1 MTKKIFRTTLSA
13 SLGIVLVTILMI
25 MGFLY
30 NYFNRIQREQLRT
43 QTALASQGISFEG
56 KDYFE
61 NLKTSNV
68 RITWVDNKGQVLYD
82 TQSDAKHMKN
92 HANRQEIK
100 EAIKSGYGESTRW
113 SATLTEKSIYA
124 AQRLNNGTIV
134 RLSVAQQTIFY
145 LLLGMMSPLAIIIL
159 LAIILSVLIARYI
172 AKKVSEPLNNIDLDH
187 PLSNDSYEE
196 ITPLLRRLD
205 SHQAKIQHQKLLLQ
219 KRQKEFDTIIS
230 KIKEGMILLDDQ
242 ARIVSINAEALK
254 LFQIN
259 DDWHGRFMME
269 VSRDLTLKDLIDQ
282 GLKGKKK
289 EANIDIENNH
299 YRVLVRPTTDN
310 NRVTGL
316 VVLLFDVT
324 DQLQMEQ
331 LQREFTANVSHEL
344 KTPLH
349 VISGYSELL
358 ANQMVPNEEV
368 PQFAAKIHKESERL
382 VKLVEDIINL
392 SHLDEQEKL
401 PQETVNL
408 YDLTQK
414 VLEGLQAKADKKHIQ
429 INFNG
434 EEAILRGN
442 PVLLN
447 SLVYNLCDNA
457 ITYNHEKG
465 QVNVTLKNSPDTI
478 TLEVSDTGLGI
489 AEKDKKRI
497 FERFYRVDKSRSKIV
512 GGTGLGL
519 SIVKSALD
527 FHNGSIKV
535 DSHLGQGTTMTV
547 LLHKQ
552 EKLTNKSLDDII

>member
-1 MTKKIFRTTLSA
+1 MTKKFFRTTLSA

-205 SHQAKIQHQKLLLQ
+205 SHQSKIQHQKLLLQ
-219 KRQKEFDTIIS
+219 KRQKEIDTIIS

-457 ITYNHEKG
+457 LTYNHEKG

-552 EKLTNKSLDDII
+552 

>member
-30 NYFNRIQREQLRT
+30 NYFNHIQREQLRT

-145 LLLGMMSPLAIIIL
+145 LLLGMISPLAIIIL

-289 EANIDIENNH
+289 EANIGIENNH

-447 SLVYNLCDNA
+447 SLVYNLYDNA

-552 EKLTNKSLDDII
+552 

>member
-205 SHQAKIQHQKLLLQ
+205 SHQSKIQHQKLLLQ
-219 KRQKEFDTIIS
+219 KRQKEIDTIIS

-349 VISGYSELL
+349 VISGYSEML

-457 ITYNHEKG
+457 LTYNHEKG

-552 EKLTNKSLDDII
+552 

>member
-205 SHQAKIQHQKLLLQ
+205 SHQSKIQHQKLLLQ
-219 KRQKEFDTIIS
+219 KRQKEIDTIIS

-289 EANIDIENNH
+289 EANIDIENNY

-457 ITYNHEKG
+457 LTYNHEKG

-552 EKLTNKSLDDII
+552 

>member
-30 NYFNRIQREQLRT
+30 NYFNHIQREQLRT

-145 LLLGMMSPLAIIIL
+145 LLLGMISPLAIIIL

-289 EANIDIENNH
+289 EANIGIENNH

-478 TLEVSDTGLGI
+478 ILEVSDTGLGI

-552 EKLTNKSLDDII
+552 

>member
-205 SHQAKIQHQKLLLQ
+205 SHQSKIQHQKLLLQ
-219 KRQKEFDTIIS
+219 KRQKEIDTIIS

-457 ITYNHEKG
+457 LTYNYEKG

-552 EKLTNKSLDDII
+552 

>member
-30 NYFNRIQREQLRT
+30 NYFNHIQREQLRT
-43 QTALASQGISFEG
+43 QMALASQGISFEG

-145 LLLGMMSPLAIIIL
+145 LLLGMISPLAIIIL

-289 EANIDIENNH
+289 EANIGIENNH

-552 EKLTNKSLDDII
+552 

>member
-113 SATLTEKSIYA
+113 STTLTEKSIYA

-205 SHQAKIQHQKLLLQ
+205 SHQSKIQHQKLLLQ

-457 ITYNHEKG
+457 LTYNHEKG

-552 EKLTNKSLDDII
+552 

>member
-30 NYFNRIQREQLRT
+30 NYFNHIQREQLRT

-145 LLLGMMSPLAIIIL
+145 LLLGMISPLAIIIL

-289 EANIDIENNH
+289 EANIGIENNH

-478 TLEVSDTGLGI
+478 TLEVSDMGLGI

-552 EKLTNKSLDDII
+552 

>member
-30 NYFNRIQREQLRT
+30 NYFNHIQREQLRT
-43 QTALASQGISFEG
+43 QMALASQGISFEG

-289 EANIDIENNH
+289 EANIGIENNH

-552 EKLTNKSLDDII
+552 

>member
-13 SLGIVLVTILMI
+13 SLGIVFVTILMI

-30 NYFNRIQREQLRT
+30 NYFNHIQREQLRT

-289 EANIDIENNH
+289 EANIGIENNH

-552 EKLTNKSLDDII
+552 

>member
-159 LAIILSVLIARYI
+159 LVIILSVLIARYI

-289 EANIDIENNH
+289 EANIGIENNH

-552 EKLTNKSLDDII
+552 

>member
-30 NYFNRIQREQLRT
+30 NYFNHIQREQLRT

-100 EAIKSGYGESTRW
+100 EAIKNGYGESTRW

-289 EANIDIENNH
+289 EANIGIENNH

-552 EKLTNKSLDDII
+552 

>member
-30 NYFNRIQREQLRT
+30 NYFNHIQREQLRT

-289 EANIDIENNH
+289 EANIGIENNH

-547 LLHKQ
+547 LLHK
-552 EKLTNKSLDDII
+552 

>member
-269 VSRDLTLKDLIDQ
+269 VSRDLTLKDLIGQ

-552 EKLTNKSLDDII
+552 

>member
-13 SLGIVLVTILMI
+13 TLGIVLVTILMI

-30 NYFNRIQREQLRT
+30 NYFNHIQREQLRT

-434 EEAILRGN
+434 EEAIWRGN

-552 EKLTNKSLDDII
+552 

>member
-30 NYFNRIQREQLRT
+30 NYFNHIQREQLRT

-289 EANIDIENNH
+289 EANIGIENNH

-512 GGTGLGL
+512 WGTGLGL

-552 EKLTNKSLDDII
+552 

>member
-205 SHQAKIQHQKLLLQ
+205 SHQSKIQHQKLLLQ

-392 SHLDEQEKL
+392 SHLDEQKKL

-457 ITYNHEKG
+457 LTYNHEKG

-552 EKLTNKSLDDII
+552 

>member
-30 NYFNRIQREQLRT
+30 NYFNHIQREQLRT

-145 LLLGMMSPLAIIIL
+145 FLLGMISPLAIIIL

-289 EANIDIENNH
+289 EANIGIENNH

-552 EKLTNKSLDDII
+552 

>member
-259 DDWHGRFMME
+259 DDWHVRFMME

-552 EKLTNKSLDDII
+552 

>member
-30 NYFNRIQREQLRT
+30 NYFNHIQREQLRT

-145 LLLGMMSPLAIIIL
+145 LLLGMISPLAITIL

-289 EANIDIENNH
+289 EANIGIENNH

-552 EKLTNKSLDDII
+552 

>member
-30 NYFNRIQREQLRT
+30 NYFNHIQREQLRT
-43 QTALASQGISFEG
+43 QTTLASQGISFEG

-145 LLLGMMSPLAIIIL
+145 LLLGMISPLAIIIL

-289 EANIDIENNH
+289 EANIGIENNH

-552 EKLTNKSLDDII
+552 

>member
-30 NYFNRIQREQLRT
+30 NYFNHIQREQLRT

-289 EANIDIENNH
+289 EANIGIENNH

-331 LQREFTANVSHEL
+331 LQREFIANVSHEL

-552 EKLTNKSLDDII
+552 

>member
-219 KRQKEFDTIIS
+219 KHQKEFDTIIS

-552 EKLTNKSLDDII
+552 

>member
-30 NYFNRIQREQLRT
+30 NYFNHIQREQLRT

-289 EANIDIENNH
+289 EANIGIENNH

-434 EEAILRGN
+434 EEAILLGN

-552 EKLTNKSLDDII
+552 

>member
-219 KRQKEFDTIIS
+219 KRQKEIDTIIS

-552 EKLTNKSLDDII
+552 

>member
-30 NYFNRIQREQLRT
+30 NYFNHIQREQLRT

-289 EANIDIENNH
+289 EANIGIENNH

-465 QVNVTLKNSPDTI
+465 QVNVTLKKSPDTI

-552 EKLTNKSLDDII
+552 

>member
-1 MTKKIFRTTLSA
+1 MTKKIFRTILSA

-30 NYFNRIQREQLRT
+30 NYFNHIQREQLRT

-145 LLLGMMSPLAIIIL
+145 LLLGMISPLAIIIL

-289 EANIDIENNH
+289 EANIGIENNH

-552 EKLTNKSLDDII
+552 

>member
-30 NYFNRIQREQLRT
+30 NYFNHIQREQLRT

-145 LLLGMMSPLAIIIL
+145 LLLGMISPLAIIIL

-289 EANIDIENNH
+289 EANIGIENNH

-368 PQFAAKIHKESERL
+368 LQFAAKIHKESERL

-552 EKLTNKSLDDII
+552 

>member
-13 SLGIVLVTILMI
+13 TLGIVLVTILMI

-30 NYFNRIQREQLRT
+30 NYFNHIQREQLRT

-368 PQFAAKIHKESERL
+368 PQFAAKIYKESERL

-552 EKLTNKSLDDII
+552 

>member
-30 NYFNRIQREQLRT
+30 NYFNHIQREQLRT

-145 LLLGMMSPLAIIIL
+145 LLLGMISPLAIIIL

-289 EANIDIENNH
+289 EANIGIENNY

-552 EKLTNKSLDDII
+552 

>member
-30 NYFNRIQREQLRT
+30 NYFNHIQREQLRT

-145 LLLGMMSPLAIIIL
+145 LLLGMISPLAIIIL

-289 EANIDIENNH
+289 EANIGIENNH
-299 YRVLVRPTTDN
+299 YRVLVRPTTDK

-552 EKLTNKSLDDII
+552 

>member
-368 PQFAAKIHKESERL
+368 SQFAAKIHKESERL

-552 EKLTNKSLDDII
+552 

>member
-205 SHQAKIQHQKLLLQ
+205 SHQSKIQHQKLLLQ
-219 KRQKEFDTIIS
+219 KRQKEIDTIIS

-457 ITYNHEKG
+457 LTYNHEKG

-489 AEKDKKRI
+489 ADKDKKRI

-552 EKLTNKSLDDII
+552 

>member
-30 NYFNRIQREQLRT
+30 NYFNHIQREQLRT

-113 SATLTEKSIYA
+113 SATLTEKSFYA

-145 LLLGMMSPLAIIIL
+145 LLLGMISPLAIIIL

-289 EANIDIENNH
+289 EANIGIENNH

-552 EKLTNKSLDDII
+552 

>member
-1 MTKKIFRTTLSA
+1 MTKKIFRTTLFA

-205 SHQAKIQHQKLLLQ
+205 SHQSKIQHQKLLLQ
-219 KRQKEFDTIIS
+219 KRQKEIDTIIS

-457 ITYNHEKG
+457 LTYNHEKG

-552 EKLTNKSLDDII
+552 

>member
-205 SHQAKIQHQKLLLQ
+205 SHQSKIQHQKLLLQ

-434 EEAILRGN
+434 EEAILRGD

-457 ITYNHEKG
+457 LTYNHEKG

-552 EKLTNKSLDDII
+552 

>member
-30 NYFNRIQREQLRT
+30 NYFNHIQREQLRT

-145 LLLGMMSPLAIIIL
+145 LLLGMISPLAIIIL

-289 EANIDIENNH
+289 EANIGIENNH

-535 DSHLGQGTTMTV
+535 DSHLGRGTTMTV

-552 EKLTNKSLDDII
+552 

>member
-30 NYFNRIQREQLRT
+30 NYFNHIQREQLRT

-205 SHQAKIQHQKLLLQ
+205 SHQSKIQHQKLLLQ

-457 ITYNHEKG
+457 LTYNHEKG

-552 EKLTNKSLDDII
+552 